1 MLYPNESPFIMDN
14 EPYVDVLE
22 IEDEIKQQF
31 SNAFGNDI
39 VIKIHAGE
47 YPSIISVLLYL
58 KNPEAQ
64 GVKDLKRKIE
74 NDYAAKK
81 LRVSIAILDN

>member
-14 EPYVDVLE
+14 EPYVDVFE

-31 SNAFGNDI
+31 SKAFGNDE

-58 KNPEAQ
+58 KNPKAK
-64 GVKDLKRKIE
+64 GVKDLKHKIE

-81 LRVSIAILDN
+81 LRVGIAVLDN